1 MGSGRV
7 SAKRRP
13 QQVTG
18 IAPVSSVVKREQQKR
33 HESPRSRRQL
43 INNLAQN
50 SQAARKNQLLS
61 GTTGMPQGA
70 NQGFNAVGNAT
81 ADLTFFDSKM
91 FANNKSKSQANRIGA
106 PKFTTNSLMSGGSTD
121 QAPQFFNKTG
131 PVKIPHSKVMTNPNA
146 STHSAQAEDM
156 MAGTNASTD
165 DALVRT
171 RPGLSATQKINTRD
185 LDNKLD
191 GSSRGK
197 Q

>member
-1 MGSGRV
+1 
-7 SAKRRP
+7 
-13 QQVTG
+13 
-18 IAPVSSVVKREQQKR
+18 
-33 HESPRSRRQL
+33 
-43 INNLAQN
+43 
-50 SQAARKNQLLS
+50 
-61 GTTGMPQGA
+61 MPQNI
-70 NQGFNAVGNAT
+70 NQGFTAAVGNAT

-106 PKFTTNSLMSGGSTD
+106 PKFATGALMSGGSTD

-146 STHSAQAEDM
+146 STHSAQGDDLL
-156 MAGTNASTD
+156 AGTNASTD

-191 GSSRGK
+191 GGLRGK
-197 Q
+197 